1 VTIIELRK
9 HRFEEPL
16 GNLALGFLDAAAGL
30 FQRANNHVG
39 EVDWAFYPAAHCFR
53 HGLELFIKQ
62 MSIYV
67 AYERRDAKLLY
78 ERGHRL
84 KAQWERIKADADS
97 LMIRAQSVE
106 EDLGMNLEEV
116 DLAIDEVDLQD
127 PSGDVFRYPESVL
140 PANAKRLR
148 TRNDTPP
155 RTDAN
160 LADWVG
166 LSTNTLEAV
175 RIILYAAQ
183 EFAYNLASERAH
195 VIDSFHQTVIRF
207 YATLNTPES

>member
-1 VTIIELRK
+1 MICSSVL
-9 HRFEEPL
+9 FPVPL
-16 GNLALGFLDAAAGL
+16 GPMMA
-30 FQRANNHVG
+30 
-39 EVDWAFYPAAHCFR
+39 
-53 HGLELFIKQ
+53 
-62 MSIYV
+62 SIC
-67 AYERRDAKLLY
+67 RR
-78 ERGHRL
+78 G
-84 KAQWERIKADADS
+84 
-97 LMIRAQSVE
+97 
-106 EDLGMNLEEV
+106 
-116 DLAIDEVDLQD
+116 
-127 PSGDVFRYPESVL
+127 
-140 PANAKRLR
+140 